1 MSTFKLTRRAESDLR
16 DIAKFTEHRWG
27 RKQRNIYIKQFDD
40 TFHALSDT
48 PEIGKNCGHIKPHY
62 QKFPQGSHIIFYRTL
77 SKNNIQIIR
86 ILHKYMDVA
95 SKFGNS

>member
-1 MSTFKLTRRAESDLR
+1 MSTFTLTKRAKSDLR

-40 TFHALSDT
+40 TFHALSET
-48 PEIGKNCGHIKPHY
+48 PEMGRNCDHIKPHY
-62 QKFPQGSHIIFYRTL
+62 QKFPQGSHIIFYRAT
-77 SKNNIQIIR
+77 SINNIQVIR
-86 ILHKYMDVA
+86 ILNKNMDIA

>member
-1 MSTFKLTRRAESDLR
+1 MSTFTLTMRAKSDLR

-40 TFHALSDT
+40 TFHALSET
-48 PEIGKNCGHIKPHY
+48 PEMGRNCDHIKPYY
-62 QKFPQGSHIIFYRTL
+62 QKFPQGSHIIYYRAP
-77 SKNNIQIIR
+77 SKNNIQVIR
-86 ILHKYMDVA
+86 ILHKNMDIA

>member
-1 MSTFKLTRRAESDLR
+1 MSIFKLTRRAKSDLR

-40 TFHALSDT
+40 TFHALSET
-48 PEIGKNCGHIKPHY
+48 LEIGKNCDHIKPHY
-62 QKFPQGSHIIFYRTL
+62 QKFPQGSHIIFYRATP
-77 SKNNIQIIR
+77 KNNIQVIR
-86 ILHKYMDVA
+86 ILHKNMDVA